1 MLPGMDPSV
10 SFVTLGV
17 RDVETSRRFYVD
29 GLGWTPTLFVPGE
42 VLFVQIAHGVLLSL
56 FDMDHFVREAPD
68 LYRGPESAPVS
79 LGHLVDSDD
88 AVTRV
93 LDQAASCGGRIVTP
107 ASRRDWGG
115 ITGYFADPD
124 GYLWEVAH
132 NPGFHVGP
140 GGRVTIGDAD

>member
-1 MLPGMDPSV
+1 MEPSA

-56 FDMDHFVREAPD
+56 FDIEHFAREAPE
-68 LYRGPESAPVS
+68 LYRGPETPPIS
-79 LGHLVDSDD
+79 LGHLVGSDD
-88 AVTRV
+88 EVAQV

-115 ITGYFADPD
+115 ITGYVADPD

-132 NPGFHVGP
+132 NPGF
-140 GGRVTIGDAD
+140 RVDAEGKVSIGSVD